1 MIDERELKTE
11 CSECSRRK
19 FYQKGYEDCRREM
32 TQEIVEN
39 LKKWISALEEES
51 KKPDYECINDSINLA
66 ILAFKRS
73 ISIVEEVGVSN
84 D

>member
-1 MIDERELKTE
+1 MINESELKVE

-19 FYQKGYEDCRREM
+19 FYQKGYEDCKREM
-32 TQEIVEN
+32 TEEIVEK
-39 LKKWISALEEES
+39 LEQWITTLEEES

>member
-1 MIDERELKTE
+1 MINENELKVE

-32 TQEIVEN
+32 TQDIVEN
-39 LKKWISALEEES
+39 LKKWISTLEEES